1 MMGWSDPS
9 FTHARYEQLVLRRWP
24 MMGAEQRRPCREV
37 VSDSGSAD
45 ASFNGDVN
53 PEDPLPAL
61 SSSVLDLTWAL
72 PLPTPMPR
80 PPHSLSARLTVEL
93 HFPSH
98 ILFMHLPRPYLLGT
112 QVDTSGLT
120 LV

>member
-1 MMGWSDPS
+1 M
-9 FTHARYEQLVLRRWP
+9 V
-24 MMGAEQRRPCREV
+24 GAGQRRPCREV

-72 PLPTPMPR
+72 PLPTPCPG
-80 PPHSLSARLTVEL
+80 PHVPGVPGSLLNFALLLT
-93 HFPSH
+93 SSSYTS
-98 ILFMHLPRPYLLGT
+98 LFL
-112 QVDTSGLT
+112 TSWGHR
-120 LV
+120 